1 MKQTIQTASF
11 TQSQDM
17 KHSHLLTPFTHQG
30 MSIEAIK
37 AIEVDRSQSKSIEV
51 IGRINQSRLKSIE
64 VIVEAIEVN
73 QSFKKM

>member
-30 MSIEAIK
+30 MSIEAIEAIE
-37 AIEVDRSQSKSIEV
+37 AIEVNGSRSKSIEV
-51 IGRINQSRLKSIE
+51 IGRINRSQSK
-64 VIVEAIEVN
+64 
-73 QSFKKM
+73 